1 MQVSFIKKEPENM
14 SETKRGIG
22 GDKLYGLSLPRFPVI
37 ALP

>member
-1 MQVSFIKKEPENM
+1 LQVSFIKKETENT
-14 SETKRGIG
+14 SETKSGIG